1 MEGPLHTGMYTDTFA
16 LEERFWWF
24 VGMRQI
30 GRAFLDP
37 LYPPGT
43 RLDML
48 DVGCGTGA
56 NLQLLL
62 SRYGAPV
69 GLDFAHAGLRLART
83 RWDGELVQ
91 ASGDAIPFA
100 DASFDLVTAFGV
112 ICQLGLRSDHEALD
126 ECYRVLR
133 PGGRVLLRVP
143 AFKVLTAQHDRVG
156 ETRERYSRS
165 QLCRVL
171 DDAGFE
177 IERCTHANMMLFP
190 LAAAKRLAERI
201 RPPADRWASDLRPVP
216 AVLNAAFTWLL
227 KAEAPL
233 MRRLDLPFGLSLMAL
248 GRKPPHAALASTR
261 GGAREVPRNA
271 PERAAV
277 AA

>member
-1 MEGPLHTGMYTDTFA
+1 MHKDMYADTYA

-43 RLDML
+43 HLDIL

-62 SRYGAPV
+62 SRYGSAV
-69 GLDFAHAGLRLART
+69 GLDFAHEAVRFARN
-83 RWDGELVQ
+83 RAPGEVIQ

-100 DASFDLVTAFGV
+100 NASFDLVTAFGV
-112 ICQLGLRSDHEALD
+112 VCQLGLRSDLAALE

-133 PGGRVLLRVP
+133 PGGRVLIRVP
-143 AFKVLTAQHDRVG
+143 AYKWLTAQHDRVG
-156 ETRERYSRS
+156 ETRQRYSRAEVY
-165 QLCRVL
+165 QIMEQ
-171 DDAGFE
+171 AGFAVE
-177 IERCTHANMMLFP
+177 KCTHANTFLFP
-190 LAAAKRLAERI
+190 AAAVKRLGERL
-201 RPPADRWASDLRPVP
+201 RPPQNQWASDLQPVP
-216 AVLNAAFTWLL
+216 APLNTLFSWLL

-233 MRRLDLPFGLSLMAL
+233 VRRGNLPYGLSLMAL
-248 GRKPPHAALASTR
+248 GRKPLSAPVPVATPAPAAR
-261 GGAREVPRNA
+261 DGD
-271 PERAAV
+271 RAEPVVV